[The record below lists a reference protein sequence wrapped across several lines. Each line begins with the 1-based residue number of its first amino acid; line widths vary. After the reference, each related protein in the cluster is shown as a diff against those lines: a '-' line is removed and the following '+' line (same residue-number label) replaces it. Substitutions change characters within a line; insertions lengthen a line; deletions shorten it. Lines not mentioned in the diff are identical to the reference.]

1 MDDTDAVQHP
11 GRPSPPSIRSAALH
25 RRARYATLECG
36 FKDDRARPRLKH
48 AVDHDRFHSLAAGS
62 AAAHGVAVRECPVAA
77 GPSWRDPP
85 AQVRAWARTLAP
97 DGGIP

>member
-25 RRARYATLECG
+25 RRARYATLGCG

-48 AVDHDRFHSLAAGS
+48 AAD
-62 AAAHGVAVRECPVAA
+62 GVAVRECAVAA